1 MTCEVSTLLN
11 TVILM
16 AIAGLTST
24 AIVMIKLLRKWLAAV
39 GNIAENGTGSGAN
52 DDKVH

>member
-39 GNIAENGTGSGAN
+39 GNGAESGNGASAT